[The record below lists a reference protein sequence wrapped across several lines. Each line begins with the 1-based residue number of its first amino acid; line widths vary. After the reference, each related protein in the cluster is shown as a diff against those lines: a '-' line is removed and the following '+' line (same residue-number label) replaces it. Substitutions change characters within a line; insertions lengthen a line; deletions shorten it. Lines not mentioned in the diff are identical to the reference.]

1 MNYINKSKVYC
12 RYDEFTENNIFN
24 SILLRTTNLLLS
36 VINNSNVKKE
46 LNIIKN
52 ILSNVDDTY
61 IPLVLLENYKLNKK
75 NERFK
80 ETFTLAKLILNNS
93 TMNKSLG
100 SKNGFSILFE
110 MNYLYEEYIGTLLKE
125 TIEDETTTVNTK
137 KIKVLTI

>member
-1 MNYINKSKVYC
+1 M
-12 RYDEFTENNIFN
+12 
-24 SILLRTTNLLLS
+24 
-36 VINNSNVKKE
+36 INNSNVKKE